1 MPTADKHRTA
11 LADLLELLIKRVC
24 LDEVRVCMPATVKK
38 YIPAAVGQYGPLPA
52 MVEVEIDIKYARQGF
67 EGDAEED
74 ETFNERK
81 GSLTGEG
88 ELVGNYPTFVC
99 PVHFPGPAAMWSRGV
114 PAVGEQGLVLWTD
127 RDLGRWLVAGRDGDT
142 TVDAGYSWAHGANMS
157 SSVWQP
163 GLASGPLWPVDV
175 PEEGGKIGPQDGV
188 SGLTMDSAGVTLD
201 AEAAIA
207 VDAGA
212 EVTIDAGSTVD
223 VTAVGNVTLDGA
235 LVNLGAAAAQVIA
248 LLPELKAPV
257 ATLAG
262 VYAGLAGAVYAT
274 DAPIIKAGWAAF
286 ATAFAALPGSAK
298 GRG

>member
-1 MPTADKHRTA
+1 MPGADKNRTS
-11 LADLLELLIKRVC
+11 LTELLELLIRRIA

-38 YIPAAVGQYGPLPA
+38 YIPAATGQYGPLPA

-67 EGDAEED
+67 AGDAEED

-99 PVHFPGPAAMWSRGV
+99 PVHFPGPAAMWARGV

-127 RDLGRWLVAGRDGDT
+127 RDLGRWLVAGRDGDA
-142 TVDAGYSWAHGANMS
+142 TVDAGYSLAHGQNMS

-163 GLASGPLWPVDV
+163 GLASGPLWPADV
-175 PEEGGKIGPQDGV
+175 PAEGGKIGPQSGA
-188 SGLTMDSAGVTLD
+188 SGLLMNSAGVTLD
-201 AEAAIA
+201 AEAAVA
-207 VDAGA
+207 V
-212 EVTIDAGSTVD
+212 DAGSTVD

-235 LVNLGAAAAQVIA
+235 IVKLGAAAAQVIA
-248 LLPELKAPV
+248 LLPELKAPI

-274 DAPIIKAGWAAF
+274 DAPIIKAGWSAF
-286 ATAFAALPGSAK
+286 AAAFAALPGSAK